1 GILLSLMLSPGNE
14 SAAVPPELAANTLRN
29 LLLFVRGQ
37 EVVAATPAAA
47 NPVAAKL
54 AGLAIR
60 GMFIAQ
66 IRRRIVG
73 VVLALVLA
81 GGGLG
86 AWQVFAHRSDPADP
100 GVITLP
106 ANEAPDTRDAAPVGS
121 GKVAQPEAPAQ
132 ADGPLALV
140 PGKVLDGD
148 TKPVPFAAVTALV
161 RRPFRPG
168 EHGLRDEVVARG
180 QADEQ
185 ANFRLRVPAHFPTWF
200 PERQVVLVATAPGH
214 APLTT
219 IVRLA

>member
-1 GILLSLMLSPGNE
+1 
-14 SAAVPPELAANTLRN
+14 
-29 LLLFVRGQ
+29 

-60 GMFIAQ
+60 RIFLAQ
-66 IRRRIVG
+66 MRTRMIG
-73 VVLALVLA
+73 VVLALVLV

-86 AWQVFAHRSDPADP
+86 AWRVFAHRPDPANP

-106 ANEAPDTRDAAPVGS
+106 ADEVPDTRYAAPVVG
-121 GKVAQPEAPAQ
+121 GNIAQPEAPAPS
-132 ADGPLALV
+132 DGPMALV
-140 PGKVLDGD
+140 RGKVLDGD
-148 TKPVPFAAVTALV
+148 GKPLPSAAVTALV

-185 ANFRLRVPAHFPTWF
+185 GDFRLRVPAHFPTWF
-200 PERQVVLVATAPGH
+200 PERQVVLVAKAPGH
-214 APLTT
+214 APFTT
-219 IVRLA
+219 LVRLAEQGATEVDLRLTTADGVVRGRFLAPGGAP